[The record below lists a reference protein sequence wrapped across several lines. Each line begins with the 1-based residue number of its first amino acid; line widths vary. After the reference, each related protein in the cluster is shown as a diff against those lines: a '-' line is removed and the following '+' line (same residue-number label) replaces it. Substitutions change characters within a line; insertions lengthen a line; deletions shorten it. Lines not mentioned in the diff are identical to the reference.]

1 MRPPPHARGGRAA
14 TDAGARRDAHR
25 TIYFIYPGASHNRFE
40 HSIGTAWIASD
51 VIDRFARFP
60 ELGIEKADK
69 RAVALAGLCHDL
81 GHGPF
86 SHVFE
91 HEFVPAISARKGV
104 SADRVWRHEEMSEK
118 IIDHLV
124 DHGHIDESIISKRDF
139 SNAKDLIAGRYYD
152 VEKKFL
158 ADIVCNERN
167 SIDVDKMDYI
177 ARDGA
182 SIAPPR
188 GGHAGRVF
196 DPHPVADRVSSPA
209 PRPKT
214 QRSTAA

>member
-1 MRPPPHARGGRAA
+1 MHSE
-14 TDAGARRDAHR
+14 TDSQRSR

-104 SADRVWRHEEMSEK
+104 SADHVWRHEEMSER

-182 SIAPPR
+182 S
-188 GGHAGRVF
+188 
-196 DPHPVADRVSSPA
+196 VARRREVVGAQKIGSP
-209 PRPKT
+209 
-214 QRSTAA
+214 SVIVI

>member
-1 MRPPPHARGGRAA
+1 MWAHHLCSSVTLLSEARSAA
-14 TDAGARRDAHR
+14 VLDTDNDAPDHEAGAHPPLVGPRRHSVYDRSAPSSETR
-25 TIYFIYPGASHNRFE
+25 TL
-40 HSIGTAWIASD
+40 IGTAWIASD

-118 IIDHLV
+118 IIENVLTAN
-124 DHGHIDESIISKRDF
+124 IIW
-139 SNAKDLIAGRYYD
+139 NATSAIPGMSPSSSVTSY
-152 VEKKFL
+152 
-158 ADIVCNERN
+158 RN
-167 SIDVDKMDYI
+167 
-177 ARDGA
+177 R
-182 SIAPPR
+182 
-188 GGHAGRVF
+188 
-196 DPHPVADRVSSPA
+196 
-209 PRPKT
+209 
-214 QRSTAA
+214 